1 MNKIKFETIEE
12 YFYFCKENEIYNIPR
27 KYGSQY
33 TYIDNGLDRKTYF
46 DLGNENYIST
56 EPKSYPCIFT
66 WYDNGDNIFGSFIYP
81 NDFND

>member
-33 TYIDNGLDRKTYF
+33 TYIDNGLERETYF
-46 DLGNENYIST
+46 DFNYIST
-56 EPKSYPCIFT
+56 EPKSYPCIFI
-66 WYDNGDNIFGSFIYP
+66 WDEFNDSIYGNFVYP